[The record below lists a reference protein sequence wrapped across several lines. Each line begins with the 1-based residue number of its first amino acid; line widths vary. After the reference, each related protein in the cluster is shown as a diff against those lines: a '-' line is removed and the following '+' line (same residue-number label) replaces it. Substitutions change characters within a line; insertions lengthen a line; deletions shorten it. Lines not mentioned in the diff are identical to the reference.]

1 MPTLDIDMFDDRPKV
16 GDKIKVMGK
25 VNSIDSDTGEVDVSY
40 DDVSIVKKNRKK
52 RNRDNDDDDDDNDDD
67 VNIVYDPQMDPNT
80 QSLDAALGQAFPNT
94 Q

>member
-1 MPTLDIDMFDDRPKV
+1 MPTIDIDRFDDTPKV

-25 VNSIDSDTGEVDVSY
+25 VKSIDSDSGEVEVSY
-40 DDVSIVKKNRKK
+40 DDVSIVKKSRKK
-52 RNRDNDDDDDDNDDD
+52 RDRDNDDDDDFNDDE
-67 VNIVYDPQMDPNT
+67 IVLDTQMDPNT